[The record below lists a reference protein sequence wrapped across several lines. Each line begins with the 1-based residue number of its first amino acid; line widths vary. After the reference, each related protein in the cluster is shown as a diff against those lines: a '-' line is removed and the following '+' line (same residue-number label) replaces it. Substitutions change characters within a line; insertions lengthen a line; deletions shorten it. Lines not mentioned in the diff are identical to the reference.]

1 MTVTFPREFSIQDD
15 FPPVDYDQWRA
26 LVEKALAGAPFE
38 KKLVLKTYDGLRI
51 QPLYSR
57 RDDSGRDDPMGFP
70 GLATRVRGGRPL
82 GSVQSGWDLRQ
93 EFSAPCPVA
102 CNQAILADLS
112 GGVTSIQIRLDQ
124 AARNGLDPD
133 DAASAGCVGRDGVMV
148 YGVDDMDK
156 LLGDVQLELITVALD
171 AGAAFFPAA
180 ATLMA
185 TWNRRGVSPETAR
198 AALNADPLGEL
209 ARRGTLPL
217 EPSSALSMMSDLAS
231 WTSEHYPHVTSVG
244 VDSSPY
250 HDGGASAAQD
260 IAFSL
265 ATGVEYLRAM
275 TAAGMDVSA
284 AAEQILF
291 RVSLG
296 TEHFQAIAKLRAAR
310 WLWSRVLESCGVP
323 EDSRSMRIHTRTGNR
338 VLTKHDPSVNLLR
351 NSVAVF
357 AAGIGG
363 ADAITSV
370 PFDVMAGLSNDFS
383 RRVARNSAL
392 VLQEESHLHRVIDPA
407 GGSWFLDRLTED
419 VAGKAWEI
427 FQETERQGGM
437 LAALTS
443 GWVAKEIAATAAAR
457 AKDVAT
463 RKRGITGV
471 SEFAN
476 VGEEPVIRD
485 APDLESLA
493 GEAADRIRGLRS
505 ATQETLSLDTAE
517 DRVAAAVAAAS
528 DGATLGQIAAAL
540 GLGRGQS
547 ATIAAIEP
555 HRLAEPFDQLRDA
568 CDAWQDAQG
577 KRPRV
582 FLANLGPVSH
592 YSGRATW
599 SSNFFAAG
607 GFEVLDSGGF
617 ADADAAAEAFSQTD
631 ASIAVICSS
640 DKLYA
645 DVVPTAAAKLKQAG
659 ASSVVLAGNPGDNE
673 QAWKAAGV
681 DRFIFMR
688 CDVLE
693 TLRSLL
699 TQVGVIEEGE
709 PVR

>member
-15 FPPVDYDQWRA
+15 FPAVDYDQWRA
-26 LVEKALAGAPFE
+26 LVDKALAGAPFE
-38 KKLVLKTYDGLRI
+38 KKLVLKTYDGLGI
-51 QPLYSR
+51 QPIYSR

-82 GSVQSGWDLRQ
+82 GSVQFGWDLRQ
-93 EFSAPCPVA
+93 EFTAPCPAA
-102 CNQAILADLS
+102 CNQAILADLG

-124 AARNGLDPD
+124 AARQGLDPD
-133 DAASAGCVGRDGVMV
+133 DTASGGCVGRDGVMV
-148 YGVDDMDK
+148 YGVDDWEK
-156 LLGDVQLELITVALD
+156 LLGDVQLEMITVALD
-171 AGAAFFPAA
+171 AGAAYFPAA
-180 ATLMA
+180 TTLMA
-185 TWNRRGVSPETAR
+185 TWKRRGVSPETAR
-198 AALNADPLGEL
+198 AAFNADPLGEL
-209 ARRGTLPL
+209 ARQGSLPSD
-217 EPSSALSMMSDLAS
+217 PQSALSQLSDLAR
-231 WTSEHYPHVTSVG
+231 WTSQHYPRVTAVG

-260 IAFSL
+260 IALSL

-275 TAAGMDVSA
+275 TDAGMDVEA
-284 AAEQILF
+284 AAKQILF
-291 RVSLG
+291 RFSLG

-310 WLWSRVLESCGVP
+310 WLWSRVLESCDVP
-323 EDSRSMRIHTRTGNR
+323 EASRSMQIHARTGNR
-338 VLTKHDPSVNLLR
+338 VLTKHDPYVNLLR

-370 PFDVMAGLSNDFS
+370 SFDVMAGLPSDFS

-407 GGSWFLDRLTED
+407 GGSWFLDQLTED

-437 LAALTS
+437 LSALTS

-476 VGEEPVIRD
+476 VAEEPVVRD
-485 APDLESLA
+485 APDLDSLA
-493 GEAADRIRGLRS
+493 GEAADRIRDARPAAHQS
-505 ATQETLSLDTAE
+505 LSLDAAE

-528 DGATLGQIAAAL
+528 DGATLGQIAAAI

-547 ATIAAIEP
+547 PSITAIEP

-568 CDAWQDAQG
+568 CDAWQDAHG
-577 KRPRV
+577 KRPSV

-617 ADADAAAEAFSQTD
+617 ADADAAATAFGQSG

-645 DVVPTAAAKLKQAG
+645 DVVPAAAAKLKQAG
-659 ASSVVLAGNPGDNE
+659 AGSVVLAGNPGDHE
-673 QAWKAAGV
+673 QAWRAAGV